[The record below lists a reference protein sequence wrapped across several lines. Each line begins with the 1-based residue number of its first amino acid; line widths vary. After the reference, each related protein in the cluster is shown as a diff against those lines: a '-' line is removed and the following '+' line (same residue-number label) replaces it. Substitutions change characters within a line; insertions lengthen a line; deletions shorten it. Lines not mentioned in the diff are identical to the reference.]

1 MLYTLSLCVVR
12 LIICHCCLL
21 VLLSIV
27 CIVVLSVTWTTCF
40 FSVAEADP
48 WDQGLPPHREEE
60 GCPVCEDQEEQR
72 CRQVQGPLLQVLV
85 HPLRLRRWEG
95 KQVEA
100 VSPTRLDCG
109 ANSVWHHI
117 FMFTDH
123 AGLILTWSVFSCCC
137 RGWSCLLSAK
147 WNSFFYTCIHRI
159 DIHF

>member
-100 VSPTRLDCG
+100 VSPTRFDRPG
-109 ANSVWHHI
+109 
-117 FMFTDH
+117 
-123 AGLILTWSVFSCCC
+123 GLNIQADILMKYQ
-137 RGWSCLLSAK
+137 SCLLVGRAYALMSSLELLDPKQLDMSA
-147 WNSFFYTCIHRI
+147 WIFELP
-159 DIHF
+159 